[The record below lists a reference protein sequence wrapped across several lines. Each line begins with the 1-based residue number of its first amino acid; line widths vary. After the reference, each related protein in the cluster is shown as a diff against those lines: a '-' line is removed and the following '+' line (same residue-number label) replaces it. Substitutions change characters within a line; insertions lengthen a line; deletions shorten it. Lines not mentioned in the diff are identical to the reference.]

1 MLSKET
7 LEQYRRMT
15 PSQRLELTVFLCK
28 NAWRSLMEGDPKLV
42 SRRFLR
48 LEQENQLRNER
59 MVAGLVRAEKQN
71 EAKNS

>member
-28 NAWRSLMEGDPKLV
+28 NAWRSLEEGDPKIV
-42 SRRFLR
+42 ARRFLR

>member
-15 PSQRLELTVFLCK
+15 PSQRLELKVFLCK
-28 NAWRSLMEGDPKLV
+28 NAWRSLEEGDPKIV
-42 SRRFLR
+42 ARRFLR

>member
-15 PSQRLELTVFLCK
+15 PSERLALTLFLCK
-28 NAWRSLMEGDPKLV
+28 NAWKALEEGDPKIV

-48 LEQENQLRNER
+48 LERENQLRNER
-59 MVAGLVRAEKQN
+59 MVEGMVRAEKQHN
-71 EAKNS
+71 AENS